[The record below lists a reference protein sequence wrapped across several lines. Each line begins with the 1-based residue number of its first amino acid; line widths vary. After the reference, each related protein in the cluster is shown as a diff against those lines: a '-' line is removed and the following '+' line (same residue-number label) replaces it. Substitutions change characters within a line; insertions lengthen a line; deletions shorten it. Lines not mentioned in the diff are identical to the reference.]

1 MPDELTSVGQ
11 VQSPCVNVCQ
21 MHPEKHYCIGCLRT
35 LDEISDW
42 LDMQDKEKR
51 EVLARLE
58 QRKKAAA

>member
-1 MPDELTSVGQ
+1 MADELTSAGQ

-42 LDMQDKEKR
+42 LDMQYKEKR